1 LVVGTLREGLSK
13 FEGGYRILVIPD
25 HPTPI
30 DCRTHCAEP
39 VPFVIYD
46 STNERSGPS
55 IPFDE
60 RALEESKLIVE
71 DGWKVMGLLLRGG
84 E

>member
-1 LVVGTLREGLSK
+1 
-13 FEGGYRILVIPD
+13 
-25 HPTPI
+25 
-30 DCRTHCAEP
+30 

-46 STNERSGPS
+46 STNERSGHS

-60 RALEESKLIVE
+60 RALEESKLVVE